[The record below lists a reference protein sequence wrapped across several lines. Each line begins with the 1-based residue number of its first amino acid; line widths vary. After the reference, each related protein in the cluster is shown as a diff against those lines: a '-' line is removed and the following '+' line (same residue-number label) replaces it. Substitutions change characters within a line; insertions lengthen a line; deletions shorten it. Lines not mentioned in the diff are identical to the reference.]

1 MDRNRQ
7 EISKHGDR
15 LKLQGKT
22 FQVLVALIEKQG
34 ETVTR
39 EELRTRLWPAD
50 TQVNYDANVNTT
62 VNKLRHALGDSTGKP
77 LYIETIP
84 RTGYCLIVPTEWTD
98 APAPTPAP
106 PVNTSANMQGE
117 PGRILTKGNVWM
129 VLGMIALILLGM
141 FMGAAIARLW
151 ITHFAATGSAHGG

>member
-39 EELRTRLWPAD
+39 EELRTRLWPAHPED
-50 TQVNYDANVNTT
+50 
-62 VNKLRHALGDSTGKP
+62 L
-77 LYIETIP
+77 
-84 RTGYCLIVPTEWTD
+84 
-98 APAPTPAP
+98 
-106 PVNTSANMQGE
+106 
-117 PGRILTKGNVWM
+117 
-129 VLGMIALILLGM
+129 
-141 FMGAAIARLW
+141 
-151 ITHFAATGSAHGG
+151 